1 MEVNALVQ
9 ENSHDEENCDQA
21 ARSILFWLHWANII
35 YEIQES
41 ATLANSTDRSV
52 KSAAVKWVVKALKH
66 YVMIYSLIE
75 VCPFAFLLSKVFF
88 IRTMHINQHLSK
100 KHQSKYECS
109 NFSKT

>member
-1 MEVNALVQ
+1 MEVNALAQ

-41 ATLANSTDRSV
+41 PTLANSTDRSV
-52 KSAAVKWVVKALKH
+52 KSQALKH